1 MAQNKNNKI
10 RKNPVATPVKQ
21 PQKTGQTP
29 VKDEKPKTMF
39 TLMTKVVL
47 AFILVVAVVKFTDIK
62 GYFNPDYTNDHTR
75 RKWNAFHQFTNDKPV
90 DVVLVGNSHLYTG
103 INPENLSSALGANC
117 FILASP
123 GTTMTDVYYC
133 LKEAIATC
141 KPKVAVVET
150 FGINNYQSHELK
162 EGALTDQ
169 FKSFSARKNFP
180 QKLCATPVLFNSR
193 NYLSAWSNTVRNH
206 NFIFTDPKQIQTN
219 IKLNEL
225 KQPEE
230 QGLYL
235 GRYIRFTSGLEDS
248 TLMKYNHV
256 VGFDG
261 DKFAISTEAE
271 EFVAKTVQLCKENNV
286 KLVFL
291 TLPMYYRHFKDVD
304 AYISKV
310 AKVLKPHQPLWE
322 NQQTPYDYK
331 AFTPECFENT
341 VKENQHMT
349 YYGSLVSTY
358 KLAGYI
364 RRNLAGVLPDRS
376 KDTEWKKLFYGY
388 DGYFFNHSPEN
399 DGISQILLSNQTV
412 TGLSVKE
419 IELVPSQQG
428 YKQLLVKLNK
438 TSGASMLG
446 KTIRVMLDV
455 NVNGQ
460 KQSSAVD
467 VVSSYSYDTSEH
479 YLFASQPLDYGV
491 NAVRVRNIS
500 LIN

>member
-1 MAQNKNNKI
+1 MAQQNNNKT
-10 RKNPVATPVKQ
+10 RKKPVAEPAKQSVKTAQ
-21 PQKTGQTP
+21 TQVKPQKPQTIYTLLA
-29 VKDEKPKTMF
+29 KAAMF
-39 TLMTKVVL
+39 FLV
-47 AFILVVAVVKFTDIK
+47 VVAVVKFTDLK

-75 RKWNAFHQFTNDKPV
+75 RKWNAFYQFTKQKPV

-103 INPENLSSALGANC
+103 INPENLSTALGANC

-133 LKEAIATC
+133 LKEAIAVS

-150 FGINNYQSHELK
+150 FGINDYTSHELK
-162 EGALTDQ
+162 QGTLSDQ
-169 FKSFSARKNFP
+169 FKSFSARKNLG
-180 QKLCATPVLFNSR
+180 QKLCSTPVLFNSR

-206 NFIFTDPKQIQTN
+206 NFIFSDYKQIETN
-219 IKLNEL
+219 IQLNKEKL
-225 KQPEE
+225 EE
-230 QGLYL
+230 QQGLYL

-248 TLMKYNHV
+248 TLMKYNNI

-261 DKFAISTEAE
+261 KKFIISNEAE

-291 TLPMYYRHFKDVD
+291 TLPMYYRHFKDMD
-304 AYISKV
+304 AYVAKV
-310 AKVLKPHQPLWE
+310 AKVLEPHQPLWE
-322 NQQTPYDYK
+322 NQQSPYDYK

-358 KLAGYI
+358 KLASFI
-364 RRNLAGVLPDRS
+364 QSNLAGVLPDRS
-376 KDTEWKKLFYGY
+376 KDIEWKKLFYGY
-388 DGYFFNHSPEN
+388 DGYFYNHPPEN
-399 DGISQILLSNQTV
+399 DGISQVLISNQTMDGV
-412 TGLSVKE
+412 PVKE

-428 YKQLLVKLNK
+428 YKQLLVKVNK
-438 TSGASMLG
+438 NSGIPVLA

-460 KQSSAVD
+460 NQTTVVD
-467 VVSSYSYDTSEH
+467 AVSSLAYNPSGH